1 MSRVA
6 RQGYTERGRG
16 SVNFRFGSTQLA
28 SRYVKLGWN
37 HALYADPSS
46 YLFYYTIP
54 TLIEERKEPS
64 LIALCRKY
72 DPRGKFILS
81 VSIIADIEECPQT
94 PPPEPSNQWGAMTPT
109 GGSYLPS
116 DPKPADLNGNN
127 SFERF
132 ADRYRP
138 AQQQQQQQTVHME
151 HYSRLVPSD
160 V

>member
-1 MSRVA
+1 
-6 RQGYTERGRG
+6 
-16 SVNFRFGSTQLA
+16 
-28 SRYVKLGWN
+28 
-37 HALYADPSS
+37 
-46 YLFYYTIP
+46 
-54 TLIEERKEPS
+54 LIEERKEPS

-94 PPPEPSNQWGAMTPT
+94 PPPEPATQWAALTP
-109 GGSYLPS
+109 GGSYAPS

-138 AQQQQQQQTVHME
+138 AQQQQPTVHME